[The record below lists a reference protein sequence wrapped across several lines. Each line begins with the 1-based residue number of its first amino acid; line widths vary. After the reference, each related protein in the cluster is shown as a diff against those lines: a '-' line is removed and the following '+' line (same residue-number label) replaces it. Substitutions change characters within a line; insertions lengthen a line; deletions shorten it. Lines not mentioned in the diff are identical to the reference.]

1 MHDRGQGEW
10 GRGIGDWGLPLR
22 IPNFTLIK
30 TFAVPFPPFAASNVR
45 KLGEP
50 RYPLRKPFAVPP
62 PSPLHTH
69 TAHVGEVWARIL
81 HNMPLIKVFKVHL
94 SAAWSFRQTESVS
107 TTHTE
112 ETSTRAGFKGK
123 QEERSAVKGLPEMGL
138 AIGIALAVAQQVD
151 SMTD

>member
-1 MHDRGQGEW
+1 MAGGM
-10 GRGIGDWGLPLR
+10 GKGDWGLPLR

-50 RYPLRKPFAVPP
+50 RYPLRKPFAKPC
-62 PSPLHTH
+62 PSLALFIHTH
-69 TAHVGEVWARIL
+69 AYTLAAHVGEVWARIL

-112 ETSTRAGFKGK
+112 ETSTRAG
-123 QEERSAVKGLPEMGL
+123 
-138 AIGIALAVAQQVD
+138 
-151 SMTD
+151 

>member
-1 MHDRGQGEW
+1 MAGGM
-10 GRGIGDWGLPLR
+10 GKGIGDWGLPLR

-50 RYPLRKPFAVPP
+50 RYPLRKPFAKPC
-62 PSPLHTH
+62 PSLALFIHTH
-69 TAHVGEVWARIL
+69 THAYTLAAHVGEVWARIL

-112 ETSTRAGFKGK
+112 ETSTRAG
-123 QEERSAVKGLPEMGL
+123 
-138 AIGIALAVAQQVD
+138 
-151 SMTD
+151 